1 MSGMKEK
8 LAAMVEVIDLTL
20 GDGYARKN
28 PELIGRLMQAECM
41 VVAATLVHA
50 ALYAMALGAEAFE
63 HAH

>member
-41 VVAATLVHA
+41 VVAATIVQDG
-50 ALYAMALGAEAFE
+50 LYAMAFDDETFE